1 MGEITLDLQ
10 EVQEEWGGTG
20 QWPMESSSPQP
31 QNTLRSAVARRW
43 SRFAESGSNVANCGG
58 RPRLP
63 SFMLLGSSRA
73 RKQRPGAPPRRWEIN
88 DFRIINAPKPFNF
101 PRLNFV
107 QQTSRSPGVE
117 TGIARL

>member
-1 MGEITLDLQ
+1 MG
-10 EVQEEWGGTG
+10 W
-20 QWPMESSSPQP
+20 
-31 QNTLRSAVARRW
+31 NRAVADGIVVATASKILFGRQLW

-63 SFMLLGSSRA
+63 SFILLGSSRA